1 MVTEPKGKSRRF
13 DDRHV
18 ADYAW
23 RIAQALE
30 QRYGPPYGMNTT
42 NDGYLSRLFRVGNH
56 GIEVGT
62 GFAAVTVETGSFDK
76 LAEFW

>member
-1 MVTEPKGKSRRF
+1 
-13 DDRHV
+13 
-18 ADYAW
+18 
-23 RIAQALE
+23 
-30 QRYGPPYGMNTT
+30 MNTT

-62 GFAAVTVETGSFDK
+62 SFDAVTVETGSFDK